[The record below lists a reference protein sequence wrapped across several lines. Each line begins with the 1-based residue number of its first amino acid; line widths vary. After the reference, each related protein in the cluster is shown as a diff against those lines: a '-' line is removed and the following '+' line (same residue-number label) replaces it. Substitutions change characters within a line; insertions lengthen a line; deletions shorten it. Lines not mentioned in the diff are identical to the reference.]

1 MDQTFFKLQEALT
14 QPGCFLCRLEEDHGR
29 RFLEGL
35 FYEFVNDS
43 TVRHK
48 LLAGGFCPD
57 HARMLF
63 TLRPSVLGIAIV
75 LQNLLQRYLDGGKR
89 PDPAHC
95 LVCQNWREHLQHLV
109 HLLHT
114 RWESLRNSWGEETF
128 LCTRHL
134 EEFSGAFRLELE
146 EVVHRKLS
154 GILGHL
160 SHFVEKFDYH
170 NTGLP
175 ITPQEARSWQEALEF
190 FAGRKLQRD

>member
-14 QPGCFLCRLEEDHGR
+14 RPGCFLCRLEEDHGR

-43 TVRHK
+43 AVRHK
-48 LLAGGFCPD
+48 LLAGGLCSD

-63 TLRPSVLGIAIV
+63 TLRPSILGIAIV

-89 PDPAHC
+89 PDLAHC
-95 LVCQNWREHLQHLV
+95 LVCQNSREHLQRLV

-146 EVVHRKLS
+146 GVVRQKLS
-154 GILGHL
+154 GILGRL
-160 SHFVEKFDYH
+160 SCLIEKFDYH
-170 NTGLP
+170 NTSLP

-190 FAGRKLQRD
+190 FAGCKLQRD